1 MWEASALSS
10 GSLYSTQTLLR
21 NILSFQLLYIL
32 FVKHKAFKVLA
43 QSLSTKNYL
52 FLSTATMK
60 TQILSSIGIFAASA
74 AAQTVLNSGSGFG
87 TLYYDISDV
96 NGCQDDFSLQNE
108 GFVECNFFT
117 GLSLD
122 EMNTDYV
129 VAMNHTLLAGNLAK
143 YCGKK
148 VIVTS
153 NGVQSDL
160 PLFIGDGCARC
171 AGGPST
177 NTVWNP
183 NGAPGLDFS
192 YTVAQELNSNACF
205 AGHFPLTW
213 EIVDET
219 LYNFDTNAPG
229 QPTGP
234 VNQRRSVN
242 KRSERGSR
250 RRL

>member
-1 MWEASALSS
+1 LA
-10 GSLYSTQTLLR
+10 QTLLQ
-21 NILSFQLLYIL
+21 NQDCYLGDSHSFNKTTKRSQLYPSP
-32 FVKHKAFKVLA
+32 FH
-43 QSLSTKNYL
+43 QNYHSLTN
-52 FLSTATMK
+52 TTMK
-60 TQILSSIGIFAASA
+60 TQMLSAIGLFAASA
-74 AAQTVLNSGSGFG
+74 VAQTVLNSGSGFG
-87 TLYYDISDV
+87 TLYYDVIDV
-96 NGCQDDFSLQNE
+96 DGCQDNFANQNL

-129 VAMNHTLLAGNLAK
+129 VAMNHTLLAGDLAT
-143 YCGKK
+143 YCGKR
-148 VIVTS
+148 VIVTT

-183 NGAPGLDFS
+183 DGAPGLDFS

-205 AGHFPLTW
+205 NGHFDLTW